1 MASRAAGAGGG
12 AGGHG
17 AADRRSRRPRPPR
30 HRPAPAPPR
39 PATPW
44 GRPLGTTPVPEG
56 SRGTP
61 RPGGRLA
68 GRLRGSRAR
77 DPGTPPS
84 RAGGPPARPP
94 PPTPPDA
101 RPRPV
106 SLPAVARGAAS
117 APCGPIEARGGE
129 GPLPLPPG
137 KTTHRPQA
145 RRARGL
151 VSPARLGVPAAAAP
165 TAEHSRFFASRE
177 KETRPNLVSQ
187 QFTFLLFCFFFF
199 NRS

>member
-30 HRPAPAPPR
+30 HRAPAAPPR

-61 RPGGRLA
+61 PAPGGGSQA
-68 GRLRGSRAR
+68 DSAAPGPATPGLRRR
-77 DPGTPPS
+77 
-84 RAGGPPARPP
+84 GPEAPQHVHLPH
-94 PPTPPDA
+94 PDA

-151 VSPARLGVPAAAAP
+151 VSPARLGVPAAASP

-177 KETRPNLVSQ
+177 KETRPSLVSQ
-187 QFTFLLFCFFFF
+187 QFTFFFFF
-199 NRS
+199 F